1 MAYHPL
7 YTLLNSSH
15 VNVLFAGEEI
25 GAERGGTFFPL
36 PRSPLGSLGELTASL
51 TKGWGPDPSAAF
63 PTAGSPPL
71 HSEFRVWQGMRNG
84 RWRQLLLCHWVE
96 EKTRLHVCL
105 QCFFLPLT
113 FAMMIGI
120 SLPQTLS
127 DLASLFICRTL
138 GGFWKQVWPGWAE
151 RSHNFFKKL
160 LWLRR
165 LLPTFQMSLSL
176 SQGLF
181 FKVAGKLVSY
191 LFWLCIFRD
200 AIPDTQKA
208 YWSKTQF

>member
-1 MAYHPL
+1 MFCFVCRWR
-7 YTLLNSSH
+7 NGSR
-15 VNVLFAGEEI
+15 
-25 GAERGGTFFPL
+25 ERRYFFPL
-36 PRSPLGSLGELTASL
+36 CPEAHWEVGVSSQHCWLRGG
-51 TKGWGPDPSAAF
+51 GPDPSAAF
-63 PTAGSPPL
+63 PTSGSPPL
-71 HSEFRVWQGMRNG
+71 QSEFRVWQWMRNG
-84 RWRQLLLCHWVE
+84 RWRQLLLRRWVDE
-96 EKTRLHVCL
+96 TTRLDVCH
-105 QCFFLPLT
+105 QCLSLPLT
-113 FAMMIGI
+113 FAMMISI

-160 LWLRR
+160 LWLWR
-165 LLPTFQMSLSL
+165 LLPTFQMSPNL

-181 FKVAGKLVSY
+181 FEVAGKLDSY

-208 YWSKTQF
+208 YWSKKQF